1 MARKTIA
8 ESATSIETDTD
19 TEMKTRTESKAKA
32 RTKTKTK
39 AKAKAKETSSPA
51 AGKKML
57 SEPGSPARKNGK
69 AGNTAPS
76 NLEEEIRRR
85 AYELYLQRRATAGAE
100 DGSEGQ
106 DWLIAER
113 EIRSRHGSQ
122 ERHSA

>member
-32 RTKTKTK
+32 RIKTKTKT
-39 AKAKAKETSSPA
+39 KAKETSSPA